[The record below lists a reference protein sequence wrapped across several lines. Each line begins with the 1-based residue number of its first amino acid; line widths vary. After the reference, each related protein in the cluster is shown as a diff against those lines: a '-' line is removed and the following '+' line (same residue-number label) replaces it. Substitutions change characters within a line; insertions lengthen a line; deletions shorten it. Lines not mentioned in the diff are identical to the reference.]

1 MYKDF
6 SKRTP
11 YGFHHFTNP
20 VGDILEVFLRLAK
33 LLLGSGK
40 VGLPGFFLLLN
51 VLLQF
56 CIIFGGGGKGSLKVF
71 DFLFKFG
78 P

>member
-11 YGFHHFTNP
+11 YGFHYFTNP
-20 VGDILEVFLRLAK
+20 VGDILEVLLRLAK

-40 VGLPGFFLLLN
+40 AGLPGFFLFLK
-51 VLLQF
+51 VLL
-56 CIIFGGGGKGSLKVF
+56 
-71 DFLFKFG
+71 
-78 P
+78 